1 MAFTMMFQGKTVERA
16 FYNVDWAVG
25 YGAPSHKIDTMLVQA
40 LMHIFFYEQ
49 GGMHFPTSNGGRIQM
64 SPPVGQSSIAI
75 DGILGPATQA
85 HIDTFQ
91 DNLRRTGWPMQVDHR
106 VDPTRET
113 PVATIQKERYSIFLL
128 NRSCNNND
136 VVDGTRFFM
145 DLRWRED
152 MPIAL
157 RSALRTTKKLAA
169 QYAGGGGAQS
179 SPAMKMAGGGGHPAA
194 VKQV

>member
-1 MAFTMMFQGKTVERA
+1 MAFTMIFQGQTVERA

-40 LMHIFFYEQ
+40 LMHIFYYEQ
-49 GGMHFPTSNGGRIQM
+49 GGMHFPTSTGARVRTD
-64 SPPVGQSSIAI
+64 PPAGQSSIAI

-91 DNLRRTGWPMQVDHR
+91 DNLRALGWAMRVDHR
-106 VDPTRET
+106 MDPTREN
-113 PVATIQKERYSIFLL
+113 PVATIQHERYSIFLL

-136 VVDGTRFFM
+136 VVDGTQFFM
-145 DLRWRED
+145 NLRWRED
-152 MPIAL
+152 MPLSL

-169 QYAGGGGAQS
+169 QYASGGAHS
-179 SPAMKMAGGGGHPAA
+179 SPAMKMAGGGGSAA
-194 VKQV
+194 FKQAP